1 MSPNDSRK
9 PLFRNPQSQMIPSDE
24 FDLQN
29 VLNPPAFRSP
39 LLAAAIIR
47 EKHADFRVE
56 ELPLYEPEGTGDHLF
71 LLVEKTGVASGEI
84 LRRFSRSLRISPGD
98 IGIAGQKDRHGITIQ
113 WISVPRSAE
122 QLLRGFVDPEIQI
135 LSVIPHRNKL
145 KTGHL
150 LGNRFRLAL
159 RSNGSPWTPDDRDR
173 VAVRLDEIAEN
184 GFPSYF
190 GPQRFGHEGSTLRTG
205 LALLQGKFSPKRW
218 PFSQQRFMKRLVLSA
233 VQSAHFNLVLSDR
246 VQSRTFQV
254 PQNGDVVIRKNGSR
268 PFLFSASKSSSPD
281 AAGENPVLIPAGPM
295 WGPEFIP
302 AGDEVDQSER
312 DALKKLG
319 LTGDEFQ
326 RFVKLCRGTRR
337 PMVQFPE
344 HCAVSLTSDGAI
356 ELQFD
361 LRSGTYATVLLKE
374 IFGAVIDAAQIM
386 RSEDPAESGLAD
398 FSDDESD

>member
-1 MSPNDSRK
+1 
-9 PLFRNPQSQMIPSDE
+9 MIPTDE

-29 VLNPPAFRSP
+29 VINPPAFRSP
-39 LLAAAIIR
+39 VLAAAVIR
-47 EKHADFRVE
+47 EKHSDFRVE
-56 ELPLYEPEGTGDHLF
+56 ELPLYAPDGAGDHLF
-71 LLVEKTGVASGEI
+71 LLVEKTGVASGE
-84 LRRFSRSLRISPGD
+84 LLGRFSRSFRVSPGD

-113 WISVPRSAE
+113 WVSVPRSAE
-122 QLLRGFVDPEIQI
+122 QRVAEFADPEIQI

-150 LGNRFRLAL
+150 QGNRFRLTL
-159 RSNGSPWTPDDRDR
+159 RSNGSPWTSDDRDR
-173 VAVRLDEIAEN
+173 VAGRLDEIAEG

-218 PFSQQRFMKRLVLSA
+218 TYSQQRFMKRLVLSA

-246 VQSRTFQV
+246 VQSQTFQV

-268 PFLFSASKSSSPD
+268 PFLFSDSQSSRPD
-281 AAGENPVLIPAGPM
+281 AAGENPVLVPAGPM
-295 WGPEFIP
+295 WGPEFIQ
-302 AGDEVDQSER
+302 AGDDVDQCER

-326 RFVKLCRGTRR
+326 RFAKLCRGTRR
-337 PMVQFPE
+337 PMIQFPE
-344 HCAVSLTSDGAI
+344 HCAVSLTTGGAI

-361 LRSGTYATVLLKE
+361 LRAGTYATVLLKE
-374 IFGAVIDAAQIM
+374 ICGAVIDAAKIT
-386 RSEDPAESGLAD
+386 RSENPVESGLND
-398 FSDDESD
+398 FSDEESV